1 MPAFRPL
8 PTDRGPTLNHPVDN
22 TFRPTARRR
31 CSISASRGARVCA
44 RPPAFCPRRHNRLR
58 PTPCAR
64 VLYRSRQKSGTGGR
78 VTKDPVSEFRIIAI
92 DGRDW
97 MIRTLSNGNNRRCS
111 HTDTDLSDRYI
122 KRMVHDF
129 KLAIYTTDFM
139 VFNFRSFLLS
149 PLLS

>member
-1 MPAFRPL
+1 M
-8 PTDRGPTLNHPVDN
+8 
-22 TFRPTARRR
+22 
-31 CSISASRGARVCA
+31 
-44 RPPAFCPRRHNRLR
+44 
-58 PTPCAR
+58 
-64 VLYRSRQKSGTGGR
+64 YRSRQKSGTEGR
-78 VTKDPVSEFRIIAI
+78 VTKDPVSEFRII
-92 DGRDW
+92 DGRDG
-97 MIRTLSNGNNRRCS
+97 ILSNGNNRRCS